1 MKYLLVLAAAL
12 SLVSCN
18 TSIGLWR
25 DTVHAYDWTKGKIQ
39 NANQGGGGGA
49 PDMEYGAPVY

>member
-1 MKYLLVLAAAL
+1 MKILLLLAVVF

-25 DTVHAYDWTKGKIQ
+25 DTKAVVKWSADKI
-39 NANQGGGGGA
+39 AGTGDGGGG
-49 PDMEYGAPVY
+49 DEYDTEYGAPVY

>member
-1 MKYLLVLAAAL
+1 MKILLLLAVVF

-25 DTVHAYDWTKGKIQ
+25 DTKAVVKWSADKI
-39 NANQGGGGGA
+39 AGTGDGGG
-49 PDMEYGAPVY
+49 DEYDTEYGAPVY